1 MRYAV
6 LFLVV
11 LCGLCCYLAYRLGDN
26 RGRMDCQSAQDE
38 IVRQADIT
46 AQRIRTDVGRIVNTT
61 SVPDIRRMLHEKYT
75 IAD

>member
-11 LCGLCCYLAYRLGDN
+11 LCGLCLCLAYRLGDS
-26 RGRMDCQSAQDE
+26 RGRMDCERTQTVERNRFEQE
-38 IVRQADIT
+38 NRIIQADVSRVVIT
-46 AQRIRTDVGRIVNTT
+46 THTD
-61 SVPDIRRMLHEKYT
+61 DIRRLLRENYT